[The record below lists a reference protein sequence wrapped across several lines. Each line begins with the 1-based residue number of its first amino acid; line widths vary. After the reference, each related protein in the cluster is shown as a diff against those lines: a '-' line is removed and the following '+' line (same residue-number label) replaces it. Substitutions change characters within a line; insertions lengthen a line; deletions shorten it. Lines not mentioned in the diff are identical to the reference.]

1 MNIYCV
7 DNKEVLEMLGKGAP
21 MYEVALNGLHLKT
34 TKSFYLL
41 NATTYV
47 WTDLVGFETTFW
59 NGVIGYQE
67 LTRKEV
73 EKWCWKL
80 SAMLHNETILKW
92 QLGEHLHQYLF
103 NYREVMQELLFS
115 LEEILKLKEF
125 KNSRYIIEFVS
136 ERAERKAAVDWWE
149 YDD

>member
-7 DNKEVLEMLGKGAP
+7 DNGKVLEMLGEGAQ
-21 MYEVALNGLHLKT
+21 MYEVAQNCLHLKK
-34 TKSFYLL
+34 TKTFYLL

-59 NGVIGYQE
+59 DGVLGYQE
-67 LTRKEV
+67 LTREGL

-80 SAMLHNETILKW
+80 SAILHNETILMW
-92 QLGEHLHQYLF
+92 QLGEHIHQYLF
-103 NYREVMQELLFS
+103 DYREVLEELLGY
-115 LEEILKLKEF
+115 LEEILKSSEF

-136 ERAERKAAVDWWE
+136 EGAERKAAVDWWE
-149 YDD
+149 YDY